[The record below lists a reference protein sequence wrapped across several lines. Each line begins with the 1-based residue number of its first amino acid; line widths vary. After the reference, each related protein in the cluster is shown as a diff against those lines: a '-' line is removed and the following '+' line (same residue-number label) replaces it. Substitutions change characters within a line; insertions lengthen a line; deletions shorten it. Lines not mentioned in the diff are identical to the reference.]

1 MSELLTPIFQQ
12 LILFLPKLAAALTI
26 FFLGIYLTNLVTR
39 FLVRSL
45 TRRNVNSGLT
55 QFISSYVRTAL
66 IILIIFTAL
75 LQVDFDLTAFL
86 AGLGIVG
93 FTIGF
98 ALQDI
103 TQNIVAG
110 LILLVQQ
117 PFELED
123 LVEIDGFTGYV
134 REINIRTTRIHTLDG
149 RDILIPN
156 YSVISH
162 PIVNYTEDPEIRIC
176 VQVNVGH
183 DNDLDHVRRVT
194 ATAINN
200 IPYVRNNPPIE
211 ILFSSFEDSAIKLD
225 ALFWINVINIP
236 ERVAINDG
244 IQAIRVAFRR
254 ENISIPFPIQ
264 VAYEIKS
271 DTEPTN

>member
-1 MSELLTPIFQQ
+1 MPEVLTPIIEQS
-12 LILFLPKLAAALTI
+12 ILFLPKLAAALTL
-26 FFLGIYLTNLVTR
+26 FFVGIYLTNL
-39 FLVRSL
+39 L
-45 TRRNVNSGLT
+45 TRMLVNYLNKREINAGFT
-55 QFISSYVRTAL
+55 QFIASYVRVAL

-75 LQVDFDLTAFL
+75 LQIDFDLTAFL

-103 TQNIVAG
+103 TQNIIAG

-117 PFELED
+117 PFELDD
-123 LVEIDGFTGYV
+123 LTEIDGFTGYV
-134 REINIRTTRIHTLDG
+134 REINIRTTRLHTLDG

-183 DNDLDHVRRVT
+183 ENNLERVQKIT
-194 ATAINN
+194 AEAVQTV
-200 IPYVRNNPPIE
+200 PYVLHTPPIE
-211 ILFSSFEDSAIKLD
+211 ILFSSFGESAIKMDVLY
-225 ALFWINVINIP
+225 WINVINVP

-244 IQAIRVAFRR
+244 IVAIRNAFTR

-271 DTEPTN
+271 ERPPVN